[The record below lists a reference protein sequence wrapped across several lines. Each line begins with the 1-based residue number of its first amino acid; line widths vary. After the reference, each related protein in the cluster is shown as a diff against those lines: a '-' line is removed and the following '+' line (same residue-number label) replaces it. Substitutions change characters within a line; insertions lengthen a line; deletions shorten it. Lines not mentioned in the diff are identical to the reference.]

1 MIKIIES
8 IFGWCNTLLLK
19 IGFNPSIASYVS
31 IAINT
36 ALLCALAYSI
46 YIIFRMIL
54 VTAMIFI
61 ARKTKTGEQITEGDL
76 KVIDDFKGGK
86 KVENP
91 ADALARKSVGNFEVS
106 YTQQESIE
114 QLIKDGRVTQPENV
128 SFLNKSYTW
137 VSVKL
142 LVFPFGVV
150 TLISIAPL

>member
-61 ARKTKTGEQITEGDL
+61 ARKTKT
-76 KVIDDFKGGK
+76 KFDD
-86 KVENP
+86 
-91 ADALARKSVGNFEVS
+91 
-106 YTQQESIE
+106 
-114 QLIKDGRVTQPENV
+114 
-128 SFLNKSYTW
+128 
-137 VSVKL
+137 L
-142 LVFPFGVV
+142 LVSASDDKN
-150 TLISIAPL
+150 LSIWKIL